1 MFVEVWGKDIG
12 GLSYKDYM
20 ILNIFYTILKILFN
34 KFCNVLKIIL
44 KPSKVVLTKFNGQIL
59 EKTS

>member
-59 EKTS
+59 EKES

>member
-12 GLSYKDYM
+12 GLSYKDYV